1 MAKDGLRFDK
11 IIVCHSLSIK
21 CSRFPNY
28 KSTQWL
34 DIVASENCEG
44 FAIF

>member
-21 CSRFPNY
+21 CGRFHNFKPI
-28 KSTQWL
+28 QWL

-44 FAIF
+44 FARF